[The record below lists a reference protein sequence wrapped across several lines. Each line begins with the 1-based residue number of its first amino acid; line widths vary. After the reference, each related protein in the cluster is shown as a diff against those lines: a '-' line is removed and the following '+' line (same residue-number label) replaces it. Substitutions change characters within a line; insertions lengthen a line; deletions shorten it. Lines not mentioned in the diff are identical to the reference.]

1 MDLIEFNIN
10 GEVLIPLENS
20 NFLSQKKDITY
31 KDLKECTYN
40 QFRNVLFQGELIK
53 FYILLKP
60 DNMEPSKI
68 QSFLE
73 NLYFKV
79 DFESTGALNINEQ
92 MKNQDEGPENSV
104 NDLFTTNTEKINE
117 KNYEYENVERKE
129 YDEDEKLEL
138 YEVYKQIVVPKSY
151 LNVNLIMK
159 LEIMKKN
166 EDAIDFKEN
175 SDTYLYY
182 KTGYFANVQ
191 KFKTLKTLFKEVQVI
206 KPLEISE
213 TKQTDLTLEMSLLQI
228 KVNNVTANGDYE
240 DISLKKSKFIKKND
254 SEEEKFHFGNDIT
267 INEIEILEDETTIDE
282 KETEKVD
289 LVKRYLRR
297 KNLLMQKDINF
308 KIIQKNFPLKLQP
321 GEYYNFS
328 VKVKKNSFLSDS
340 EIKNSNDSSY
350 YEIEDPNTANE
361 SINTLGNILNPQS
374 NFSANLNLNS
384 TINLATQSN
393 TNNIEEQVQP
403 LPPSEPR
410 VLIPSRKRLNS
421 NAIVISRKSVFNQA
435 KERLVSF
442 SNVTNPL
449 YTESTIPINDI
460 QKTHKTEGQ
469 FLREFRDSNIKIYY
483 ITPVLL
489 YISSKMFYENLFM
502 CLQLKWYQDLN
513 RLLKIELKIPENIFL
528 YEYFDVRVKI
538 RNISNMSMNLLIE
551 MKENEDSGIS
561 DKVNNFEYMPA
572 LISEIK
578 FQSLGMFNR
587 NEDKIFNLR
596 YLTTKLGF
604 THLPNFAITDTFS
617 NRRFYIVQNNKIFI
631 RESPSK
637 NNSVNVLNHLIST
650 TINN

>member
-31 KDLKECTYN
+31 KDLKDCTYN

-68 QSFLE
+68 KSFLE
-73 NLYFKV
+73 NLYFKI

-92 MKNQDEGPENSV
+92 MQKQEEGPQNSV

-138 YEVYKQIVVPKSY
+138 YEVYKQIIVPKSY

-159 LEIMKKN
+159 LEILKKN

-182 KTGYFANVQ
+182 KTGHFVNVQ

-206 KPLEISE
+206 KPLDISE

-228 KVNNVTANGDYE
+228 KVNNITANADYE
-240 DISLKKSKFIKKND
+240 DVSLKKSKFLKKVEP
-254 SEEEKFHFGNDIT
+254 EEEQKFHFGNDIT

-297 KNLLMQKDINF
+297 KNLSMQKDINF
-308 KIIQKNFPLKLQP
+308 KLIQNNFPLKLQP
-321 GEYYNFS
+321 GEDYNLS
-328 VKVKKNSFLSDS
+328 VKVKKNSFLTDS

-350 YEIEDPNTANE
+350 EIENLNTANE
-361 SINTLGNILNPQS
+361 SLNTLGNILNPQDS

-393 TNNIEEQVQP
+393 INIPNQV
-403 LPPSEPR
+403 PPPVSETK
-410 VLIPSRKRLNS
+410 VSQSSRKRLNS

-435 KERLVSF
+435 HERMVSF
-442 SNVTNPL
+442 SNATNPL
-449 YTESTIPINDI
+449 YTESDIPINEI
-460 QKTHKTEGQ
+460 QKTHKTEGV
-469 FLREFRDSNIKIYY
+469 FLKEFRDKNIKIYY

-513 RLLKIELKIPENIFL
+513 RLLKIEIKIPEHIFL

-551 MKENEDSGIS
+551 MKENEDNGIS

-596 YLTTKLGF
+596 FLTTKLGF
-604 THLPNFAITDTFS
+604 TQLPNFAITDTFS

-631 RESPSK
+631 KESPSK
-637 NNSVNVLNHLIST
+637 RNSVNVLNHLIST